1 MPEHRRVLGTRDG
14 DLPDPRRH
22 LHAGVPLYLAA
33 TLIAFASPIASAIMY
48 LAIAAFYIFESSLF
62 GGAQSAD

>member
-1 MPEHRRVLGTRDG
+1 
-14 DLPDPRRH
+14 
-22 LHAGVPLYLAA
+22 VPLYLAA

-62 GGAQSAD
+62 GGAQTAD